1 MDAQHYFLTRLPA
14 VPQLRSL
21 YIHYVRGGPH
31 ITDYEAKEM
40 AQQIVNTVILRPEIE
55 MCYVGVLNKC
65 FELLEDGGVS
75 DGSEELSESGD
86 TPHAATGG
94 AHGTGVVAPA
104 AAAGAD
110 SADEDSD
117 GGDEDD
123 EDEDEDEE
131 DDADETDTDAD
142 AAGAEKD
149 LSEDEEW
156 GREKGEKGVR
166 VRLREILFY
175 DDKVAVFRARG
186 GKL

>member
-1 MDAQHYFLTRLPA
+1 M
-14 VPQLRSL
+14 PQLRSL

-31 ITDYEAKEM
+31 ITAYEAKEM

-75 DGSEELSESGD
+75 DGSEELSDGGE
-86 TPHAATGG
+86 TPNAALGG
-94 AHGTGVVAPA
+94 AHGTGAAVPA

-117 GGDEDD
+117 GGDEED

-156 GREKGEKGVR
+156 GSREKGDKGVR

>member
-1 MDAQHYFLTRLPA
+1 M
-14 VPQLRSL
+14 PQLRSL

-55 MCYVGVLNKC
+55 MCYVGVLTKC

-75 DGSEELSESGD
+75 DGSEELSDGGD
-86 TPHAATGG
+86 TPHPTVGG
-94 AHGTGVVAPA
+94 VAGTVAPA

-117 GGDEDD
+117 GGDEED

-142 AAGAEKD
+142 AAAAEKD

-156 GREKGEKGVR
+156 GNREKGDKGVR